1 MNKAEQ
7 SENTLILNKSF
18 RLISYWAYLVEQL
31 QNFACKT
38 TTDISL
44 VAIMKFMYTL
54 GKSMEKYV
62 VWKKFKFIVM
72 WLRLT

>member
-44 VAIMKFMYTL
+44 VDFMKFMYTL
-54 GKSMEKYV
+54 GKSMEKYE
-62 VWKKFKFIVM
+62 KNSN
-72 WLRLT
+72 LL

>member
-44 VAIMKFMYTL
+44 VDFMKFMYTL

>member
-44 VAIMKFMYTL
+44 VAFMKFMYTL

-62 VWKKFKFIVM
+62 VWKKIKIYCNVA
-72 WLRLT
+72 

>member
-7 SENTLILNKSF
+7 NENTLILNKSF

-44 VAIMKFMYTL
+44 VAFMKFMYTL

-62 VWKKFKFIVM
+62 IWKKFKFIVM

>member
-7 SENTLILNKSF
+7 SENTLILNNSF

-44 VAIMKFMYTL
+44 VDFMKFMYTL